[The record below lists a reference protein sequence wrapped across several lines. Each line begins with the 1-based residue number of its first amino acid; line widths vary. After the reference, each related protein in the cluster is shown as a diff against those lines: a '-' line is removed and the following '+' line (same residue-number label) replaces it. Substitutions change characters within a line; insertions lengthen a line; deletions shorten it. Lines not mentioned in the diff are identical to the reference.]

1 MGHPGAAEG
10 DGGAAVAAA
19 GQDQNRTG
27 VRIRQ
32 IVRIR
37 ATKQARPASEGS
49 MSTLLTGTRSLLP
62 TLLLVAVVSVLV
74 LVVLPAV
81 LAAAGGTAT

>member
-1 MGHPGAAEG
+1 ME

-19 GQDQNRTG
+19 GYVKTRTNVLFSQSRSRPDACNKSAVG
-27 VRIRQ
+27 V
-32 IVRIR
+32 V
-37 ATKQARPASEGS
+37 TQA
-49 MSTLLTGTRSLLP
+49 MSTLVAGTRSLLP
-62 TLLLVAVVSVLV
+62 SLLLILLAGVLV